1 MKYNK
6 YTHSSIYKIVDNTN
20 GNIYVG
26 STIQQPLVRR
36 LDNHRGHYKK
46 YLEGKERKCMS
57 YDILDNGDYNIYLI
71 EDYPCENRDQLRMRE
86 QYWIER
92 TTCINKHV
100 AYRSEEYKKEYQ
112 KNNRAKNL
120 EHRLKKDRDRYNDP
134 IKKEIIKEQAK
145 QNHYKNREKNVKRMN
160 ELRRYKHSWGGTI
173 NSLECNL
180 LRINIDLF
188 T

>member
-57 YDILDNGDYNIYLI
+57 YDILDNGDY
-71 EDYPCENRDQLRMRE
+71 
-86 QYWIER
+86 
-92 TTCINKHV
+92 
-100 AYRSEEYKKEYQ
+100 
-112 KNNRAKNL
+112 KNL
-120 EHRLKKDRDRYNDP
+120 EYRLKKDRDRYNDP

-180 LRINIDLF
+180 LRIDIDLF